1 MRKFSNIQEIHAER
15 ENMRAN
21 KEIHTLLSV
30 VLGEID
36 RLPTRNNPTEDEIY
50 SVINKMYNNAVE
62 MSQYSIVSKIEAE
75 YLKPFIK
82 AQLTNAELVGII
94 MQYKEDGL
102 KNIGDFMRA
111 LNTEYK
117 GRFNG
122 KEASSIINQI
132 LRQ

>member
-1 MRKFSNIQEIHAER
+1 MRQFTNIKDIHTER

-21 KEIHTLLSV
+21 KEIYSLLGV
-30 VLGEID
+30 ILGEID
-36 RLPTRNNPTEDEIY
+36 RLPTREEPTSDQIY
-50 SVINKMYNNAVE
+50 TVISKMYNNAIE
-62 MSQYSIVSKIEAE
+62 MSQYSVVSKIEAN
-75 YLKPFIK
+75 YLKDFIK
-82 AQLTNAELVGII
+82 SQLTSAELVEII

-102 KNIGDFMRA
+102 KNIGDYMRA

-122 KEASSIINQI
+122 KEASNIVNQI